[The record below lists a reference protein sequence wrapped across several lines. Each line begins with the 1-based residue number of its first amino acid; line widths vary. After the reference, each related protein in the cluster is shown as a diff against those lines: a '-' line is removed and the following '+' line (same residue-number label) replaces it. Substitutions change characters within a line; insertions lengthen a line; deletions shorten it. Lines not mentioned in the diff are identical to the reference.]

1 MGDWC
6 GSMSRKPTRRNNRC
20 KPGIKAVTVGLTI
33 TGVRAVKE
41 KGNFFHRGGVF
52 FLDWPFNG

>member
-6 GSMSRKPTRRNNRC
+6 GSISRKPTRRNNRC
-20 KPGIKAVTVGLTI
+20 KPGIKAVMAVMKI
-33 TGVRAVKE
+33 TGKSSQGKRKL
-41 KGNFFHRGGVF
+41 FSRGGVF